1 MSRRVARRSLALI
14 VLMLAVAASVIF
26 ASPANATTCGTGG
39 CGRYYIEYEY
49 AGGTVVD
56 FSYQVQDQWMVD
68 ATNGDQRGIQQIS
81 GYSRMTVSDITN
93 GFATTVTFCVTPQYP
108 CRHTYSNGVD
118 GQSGWVETVY
128 PTGAGCVYGAQ
139 ITAVERVAWAYYLQ
153 DEADYYLGNRNGARL
168 TSPAGNSVAVGC
180 A

>member
-1 MSRRVARRSLALI
+1 MVRLVVRRALVPAI
-14 VLMLAVAASVIF
+14 LVLILGASVMF
-26 ASPANATTCGTGG
+26 ASPAGATICGTGG

-49 AGGTVVD
+49 AGGTIVD
-56 FSYQVQDQWMVD
+56 VSYQVQYQWMVD
-68 ATNGDQRGIQQIS
+68 ATAGDQRGIQQVS
-81 GYSRMTVSDITN
+81 GYSRITVSDITN

-118 GQSGWVETVY
+118 GESGWVETVY
-128 PTGAGCVYGAQ
+128 PTGSGCPYGAQ
-139 ITAVERVAWAYYLQ
+139 ITAIERVAWAYYFQ
-153 DEADYYLGNRNGARL
+153 DVADYYTGNRNGARL